1 MKKFS
6 FAFFALAASLAI
18 TPAALADSFN
28 YTITGTNFTANVTFT
43 TGNTAVSVP
52 GPGSSTASAYVITNV
67 SGTFDVTG
75 NSSVSFT
82 NAPVVG
88 AGGANANNLASNG
101 AFLYDN
107 LLYVGLPGNEVLD
120 WGGVV
125 FNPYGSY
132 ELNLFGGAFGSG
144 TPGNTSLYFADNGS
158 YHYNDPI
165 VDTNNPGVPP
175 VLTPAPEPGTLL
187 LLGTGLL
194 GLAFIVIRNAGK
206 KPAQL
211 VVST

>member
-88 AGGANANNLASNG
+88 AGGA
-101 AFLYDN
+101 N